1 MKHHEVSQ
9 IYDICYQRR
18 GLILSDC
25 LRIELRVDSRLEL
38 RSRGPVAALIACLFV
53 CGNLFAET
61 ADEGNHFFES
71 KIRPILF
78 EHCYSCHSAEA
89 DEANGDLRLD
99 TAQAIVN
106 GGTRGSAITKGSPDQ
121 SILFRA
127 VKYDEPGMQMP
138 PDGKIAD
145 EKIADLRRWIE
156 LGAPDPRG
164 AIETLTPE
172 QKKEALLATKFE
184 KSRLHWAYQQLPEQI
199 AAPEKE
205 FNSDP
210 WVREALDARVLAKM
224 KIAGLVPSAEADRRT
239 LVRRL
244 YYDLLG
250 LPPTVEQIEAVINDT
265 SDNWYQSLVESL
277 LGSPHFGE
285 RMARRWMDVV
295 RYADNKG
302 YVFVEDRE
310 YANAY
315 RYRDWLIKSF
325 NHDLP
330 YSDFI
335 RFQLVADRLDPQNAQ
350 GQLDAMGMLTLGRRF
365 LQNADDIADD
375 RIDVVTRGLMGV
387 TAACARCHDHKFDAV
402 TQADYY
408 SLHGAFMGSH
418 EPGDEPSPLRMVDRD
433 QQGETF
439 VYLRGKPGSHGAKI
453 ERKFFTFLDQ
463 SSPRPLSTGS
473 GRLELAEAIA
483 SRTNPLTSRV
493 YVNRI
498 WGWIMG
504 SLIVDTP
511 SDFGLRCEAP
521 LHQDVL
527 DDLAI
532 KFVENGWSTKELVK
546 RIAMSATYRQASLA
560 NDKSTQI
567 DPENRYLW
575 RANRKRA
582 DFESYRDAL
591 LKVAGTLDPT
601 ISGKSEV
608 IHAEPFSKRRTVYA
622 YIDRQNLPQ
631 LFRTF
636 DFASPDAHV
645 PQRSQ
650 TTVPQ
655 QGLVLLNSDMMRT
668 FVQPLAQEAFRIGK
682 EQASD
687 GDTSKGILA
696 STRWLYQQILAR
708 EPSAKE
714 LELMALYIQNADT
727 SLPATS
733 QNVWSYGHGSVNVK
747 LGRLAKF
754 ELFPEVH
761 DHAWRTS
768 SVFPD
773 PNTGWVTLN
782 AGGGHAGASTALS
795 AIRRWT
801 APTSGVVD
809 IHGMLTRP
817 SNEGDGIRGH
827 IVIGQKKRVG
837 GWTLATGEQETHV
850 DKVSVEAGQTI
861 DFVVDCNETDNSDSF
876 SWPVTIRYQGAAIS
890 YDSKR
895 DFSESTLKRD
905 TIWHQVAQALLLTN
919 EFCFID

>member
-1 MKHHEVSQ
+1 MSHRLQ
-9 IYDICYQRR
+9 IFSNSIGCFAAIISCMI
-18 GLILSDC
+18 LI
-25 LRIELRVDSRLEL
+25 
-38 RSRGPVAALIACLFV
+38 RSS
-53 CGNLFAET
+53 FAET
-61 ADEGNHFFES
+61 VDEGNHFFET
-71 KIRPILF
+71 KIRPILV
-78 EHCYSCHSAEA
+78 EHCYSCHSVEA

-99 TAQAIVN
+99 TAQAILN
-106 GGTRGSAITKGSPDQ
+106 GGTRGSAIAKGSSDQ
-121 SILFRA
+121 SVLYRA
-127 VKYDEPGMQMP
+127 VKYEEPGMQMP
-138 PDGKIAD
+138 PDGKLAD

-156 LGAPDPRG
+156 MGAPDPRG
-164 AIETLTPE
+164 ESGTLSPE
-172 QKKEALLATKFE
+172 QKKTTLLATKFE
-184 KSRLHWAYQQLPEQI
+184 KSRSHWAYQKLPERI

-205 FNSDP
+205 FALDP
-210 WVREALDARVLAKM
+210 WVRDSLDARVLAKM
-224 KIAGLVPSAEADRRT
+224 KSNDLSPSTEADRRT

-250 LPPTVEQIEAVINDT
+250 LPPSAKQIEAVINDT
-265 SDNWYQSLVESL
+265 RDNWYQSLVESL
-277 LGSPHFGE
+277 LESPHFGE
-285 RMARRWMDVV
+285 RMARHWMDVV

-302 YVFVEDRE
+302 YVFMEDRE
-310 YANAY
+310 YPNAY

-325 NHDLP
+325 NQDLP

-335 RFQLVADRLDPQNAQ
+335 RYQLVADRLDPQNAA

-408 SLHGAFMGSH
+408 SLHGAFMGSS

-439 VYLRGKPGSHGAKI
+439 VYLRGRPGNHGAKI

-463 SSPRPLSTGS
+463 GNPRPLSTGS
-473 GRLELAEAIA
+473 GRLELADSIA
-483 SRTNPLTSRV
+483 SRDNPLTARV

-498 WGWIMG
+498 WGWIIG
-504 SLIVDTP
+504 SPIVDTP

-527 DDLAI
+527 DDLVI
-532 KFVENGWSTKELVK
+532 KFVEKSWSTKDLVQ
-546 RIAMSATYRQASLA
+546 RIVMSATYRQASRA
-560 NDKSTQI
+560 NAKSLQI

-582 DFESYRDAL
+582 DFESYRDAM
-591 LKVAGTLDPT
+591 LKVAGTLDPA
-601 ISGKSEV
+601 IGGKSEV

-636 DFASPDAHV
+636 DLGSPDAHV

-682 EQASD
+682 EQASG
-687 GDTSKGILA
+687 GDKPKGVKAATS
-696 STRWLYQQILAR
+696 WLYQQILAR

-714 LELMALYIQNADT
+714 LELMAMFIQKADT
-727 SLPATS
+727 SLPATQQS
-733 QNVWSYGHGSVNVK
+733 VWSYGHGAVNVK

-782 AGGGHAGASTALS
+782 AAGGHAGASTSIS

-817 SNEGDGIRGH
+817 SKEGDGIRSH
-827 IVIGQKKRVG
+827 IVIGEKKRVG

-850 DKVSVEAGQTI
+850 DKVAIEAGQTI

-876 SWPVTIRYQGAAIS
+876 AWPVSIRYERSAAS
-890 YDSKR
+890 YDSQQ
-895 DFSESTLKRD
+895 DFSEVTLKRD